1 MLLEVKDIQLV
12 RNGPHNRFNLH
23 KGEILGFAGLVG
35 SGRTELALGMMG
47 ALPTVS
53 KDVWLRGEKVSLD
66 DPAQALACGIGLLP
80 ESRKSEGL
88 ITAFSIR
95 ENISLNNLP
104 KYQNASGLIDK
115 AKECASVDALMRQ
128 LSIKAPSGESLVVNL
143 SGGNQQKVVIA
154 RWINHHCDV
163 LVFDEPTRGIDV
175 GAKAQIYALMRSLT
189 EQGYAIIMIS
199 SELPEV
205 IGMCDRVAVS
215 TRAPSSRYWKRPPSI
230 LKRSCAMQQG
240 AQVNT
245 SINTAGTGRLRLN
258 LARLLRSPAFYPFVG
273 LVVVTLVMI
282 LASDTFL
289 TASNLSN
296 IARQVSINAIIAVG
310 MTCVILT
317 GGIDLSVGP
326 VMALSGTL
334 TAGLMVAG
342 LPPGLA
348 IGAGLL
354 VGVAFGIGN
363 GLFVAY
369 LHMPPIIVTLATM
382 GIARGFG
389 LMYTDGYPISGLPE
403 WFAFFG
409 RASVFGLQ
417 VPILI
422 MLITYLAAYVLLQH
436 TRIGRYIY
444 AIGGNEEAVRLSGV
458 RAARFKLLVYGIS
471 GFTAAIAGL
480 VLTSRLMS
488 GQPNAG
494 VSFELDAI
502 AAVVLGGASIAGGR
516 GVIIGTLLGAMLL
529 GVLNNGLNM
538 LGVSPYVQS
547 VIKGGIILLAIF
559 ISRQRHR

>member
-1 MLLEVKDIQLV
+1 
-12 RNGPHNRFNLH
+12 
-23 KGEILGFAGLVG
+23 
-35 SGRTELALGMMG
+35 
-47 ALPTVS
+47 
-53 KDVWLRGEKVSLD
+53 
-66 DPAQALACGIGLLP
+66 
-80 ESRKSEGL
+80 
-88 ITAFSIR
+88 
-95 ENISLNNLP
+95 
-104 KYQNASGLIDK
+104 
-115 AKECASVDALMRQ
+115 
-128 LSIKAPSGESLVVNL
+128 
-143 SGGNQQKVVIA
+143 
-154 RWINHHCDV
+154 
-163 LVFDEPTRGIDV
+163 
-175 GAKAQIYALMRSLT
+175 
-189 EQGYAIIMIS
+189 
-199 SELPEV
+199 
-205 IGMCDRVAVS
+205 
-215 TRAPSSRYWKRPPSI
+215 
-230 LKRSCAMQQG
+230 MQQG

-245 SINTAGTGRLRLN
+245 SINTAGNSRLRLN

-334 TAGLMVAG
+334 TDGLMVAG
-342 LPPGLA
+342 VPPGLA

-409 RASVFGLQ
+409 RGSVFGMQ

-422 MLITYLAAYVLLQH
+422 MLLTYLAAYVLLQH

-471 GFTAAIAGL
+471 GLTAAIAGL

-516 GVIIGTLLGAMLL
+516 GVIVGTLLGAMLL

-559 ISRQRHR
+559 IRRQRHR

>member
-1 MLLEVKDIQLV
+1 
-12 RNGPHNRFNLH
+12 
-23 KGEILGFAGLVG
+23 
-35 SGRTELALGMMG
+35 
-47 ALPTVS
+47 
-53 KDVWLRGEKVSLD
+53 
-66 DPAQALACGIGLLP
+66 
-80 ESRKSEGL
+80 
-88 ITAFSIR
+88 
-95 ENISLNNLP
+95 
-104 KYQNASGLIDK
+104 
-115 AKECASVDALMRQ
+115 
-128 LSIKAPSGESLVVNL
+128 
-143 SGGNQQKVVIA
+143 
-154 RWINHHCDV
+154 
-163 LVFDEPTRGIDV
+163 
-175 GAKAQIYALMRSLT
+175 
-189 EQGYAIIMIS
+189 
-199 SELPEV
+199 
-205 IGMCDRVAVS
+205 
-215 TRAPSSRYWKRPPSI
+215 
-230 LKRSCAMQQG
+230 MQQG

-245 SINTAGTGRLRLN
+245 SINRAGTQGLRLN
-258 LARLLRSPAFYPFVG
+258 LARLVRSPAFYPFIG
-273 LVVVTLVMI
+273 LLVVTAVMI
-282 LASDTFL
+282 VASDNFL

-296 IARQVSINAIIAVG
+296 IGRQVSINAIIAVG

-354 VGVAFGIGN
+354 IGVAFGIGN

-382 GIARGFG
+382 GIARGYS

-403 WFAFFG
+403 WFGFFG
-409 RASVFGLQ
+409 RQSLLGIQ

-422 MLITYLAAYVLLQH
+422 MLVTYLVAYVLLQH

-444 AIGGNEEAVRLSGV
+444 ALGGPEEAVRLSGV

-471 GFTAAIAGL
+471 GLTAAIAGL

-494 VSFELDAI
+494 IGFELDAI

-516 GVIIGTLLGAMLL
+516 GVIVGTLLGAMLL

-547 VIKGGIILLAIF
+547 VIKGAIILLAIF
-559 ISRQRHR
+559 ISRQRHK

>member
-1 MLLEVKDIQLV
+1 
-12 RNGPHNRFNLH
+12 
-23 KGEILGFAGLVG
+23 
-35 SGRTELALGMMG
+35 
-47 ALPTVS
+47 
-53 KDVWLRGEKVSLD
+53 
-66 DPAQALACGIGLLP
+66 
-80 ESRKSEGL
+80 
-88 ITAFSIR
+88 
-95 ENISLNNLP
+95 
-104 KYQNASGLIDK
+104 
-115 AKECASVDALMRQ
+115 
-128 LSIKAPSGESLVVNL
+128 
-143 SGGNQQKVVIA
+143 
-154 RWINHHCDV
+154 
-163 LVFDEPTRGIDV
+163 
-175 GAKAQIYALMRSLT
+175 
-189 EQGYAIIMIS
+189 
-199 SELPEV
+199 
-205 IGMCDRVAVS
+205 
-215 TRAPSSRYWKRPPSI
+215 
-230 LKRSCAMQQG
+230 MQQG

-245 SINTAGTGRLRLN
+245 SINTANTGRLRLN
-258 LARLLRSPAFYPFVG
+258 VARLLRSPAFYPFVG

-342 LPPGLA
+342 VPPGLA

-409 RASVFGLQ
+409 RGSVFGMQ

-422 MLITYLAAYVLLQH
+422 MLLTYLVAYVLLQH

-444 AIGGNEEAVRLSGV
+444 AIGGNEDAVRLSGV

-471 GFTAAIAGL
+471 GLTAAIAGL

-516 GVIIGTLLGAMLL
+516 GVIVGTLLGAMLL

>member
-1 MLLEVKDIQLV
+1 
-12 RNGPHNRFNLH
+12 
-23 KGEILGFAGLVG
+23 
-35 SGRTELALGMMG
+35 
-47 ALPTVS
+47 
-53 KDVWLRGEKVSLD
+53 
-66 DPAQALACGIGLLP
+66 
-80 ESRKSEGL
+80 
-88 ITAFSIR
+88 
-95 ENISLNNLP
+95 
-104 KYQNASGLIDK
+104 
-115 AKECASVDALMRQ
+115 
-128 LSIKAPSGESLVVNL
+128 
-143 SGGNQQKVVIA
+143 
-154 RWINHHCDV
+154 
-163 LVFDEPTRGIDV
+163 
-175 GAKAQIYALMRSLT
+175 
-189 EQGYAIIMIS
+189 
-199 SELPEV
+199 
-205 IGMCDRVAVS
+205 
-215 TRAPSSRYWKRPPSI
+215 
-230 LKRSCAMQQG
+230 MQQG
-240 AQVNT
+240 APVNT
-245 SINTAGTGRLRLN
+245 SINLAGTGRLRLN

-342 LPPGLA
+342 VPPGLA
-348 IGAGLL
+348 IGAGML

-403 WFAFFG
+403 WFAVFG
-409 RASVFGLQ
+409 RASVWGIQ

-422 MLITYLAAYVLLQH
+422 MLLTYLAAYVLLQH

-471 GFTAAIAGL
+471 GLTAAIAGL

-516 GVIIGTLLGAMLL
+516 GVIVGTLLGAMLL

-547 VIKGGIILLAIF
+547 VIKGAIILLAIF

>member
-1 MLLEVKDIQLV
+1 
-12 RNGPHNRFNLH
+12 
-23 KGEILGFAGLVG
+23 
-35 SGRTELALGMMG
+35 
-47 ALPTVS
+47 
-53 KDVWLRGEKVSLD
+53 
-66 DPAQALACGIGLLP
+66 
-80 ESRKSEGL
+80 
-88 ITAFSIR
+88 
-95 ENISLNNLP
+95 
-104 KYQNASGLIDK
+104 
-115 AKECASVDALMRQ
+115 
-128 LSIKAPSGESLVVNL
+128 
-143 SGGNQQKVVIA
+143 
-154 RWINHHCDV
+154 
-163 LVFDEPTRGIDV
+163 
-175 GAKAQIYALMRSLT
+175 
-189 EQGYAIIMIS
+189 
-199 SELPEV
+199 
-205 IGMCDRVAVS
+205 
-215 TRAPSSRYWKRPPSI
+215 
-230 LKRSCAMQQG
+230 MQQG

-245 SINTAGTGRLRLN
+245 SINRAGTQRLRQN
-258 LARLLRSPAFYPFVG
+258 LARLVRSPAFYPFIG
-273 LVVVTLVMI
+273 LLLVTAVMI
-282 LASDTFL
+282 VASDTFL

-354 VGVAFGIGN
+354 IGVAFGVGN

-403 WFAFFG
+403 WFGFFG
-409 RASVFGLQ
+409 RESVLGIQ

-422 MLITYLAAYVLLQH
+422 MLVTYLVAYVLLQH

-471 GFTAAIAGL
+471 GLTAAIAGL

-494 VSFELDAI
+494 IGFELDAI

-516 GVIIGTLLGAMLL
+516 GVIVGTLLGAMLL

-547 VIKGGIILLAIF
+547 VIKGAIILLAIF

>member
-1 MLLEVKDIQLV
+1 
-12 RNGPHNRFNLH
+12 
-23 KGEILGFAGLVG
+23 
-35 SGRTELALGMMG
+35 
-47 ALPTVS
+47 
-53 KDVWLRGEKVSLD
+53 
-66 DPAQALACGIGLLP
+66 
-80 ESRKSEGL
+80 
-88 ITAFSIR
+88 
-95 ENISLNNLP
+95 
-104 KYQNASGLIDK
+104 
-115 AKECASVDALMRQ
+115 
-128 LSIKAPSGESLVVNL
+128 
-143 SGGNQQKVVIA
+143 
-154 RWINHHCDV
+154 
-163 LVFDEPTRGIDV
+163 
-175 GAKAQIYALMRSLT
+175 
-189 EQGYAIIMIS
+189 
-199 SELPEV
+199 
-205 IGMCDRVAVS
+205 
-215 TRAPSSRYWKRPPSI
+215 
-230 LKRSCAMQQG
+230 MQQG

-245 SINTAGTGRLRLN
+245 SINTANTGRLRLN
-258 LARLLRSPAFYPFVG
+258 VARLLRSPAFYPFVG

-342 LPPGLA
+342 VPPGLA

-409 RASVFGLQ
+409 RGSVFGMQ

-422 MLITYLAAYVLLQH
+422 MLLTYLAAYVLLQH

-471 GFTAAIAGL
+471 GLTAAIAGL

-516 GVIIGTLLGAMLL
+516 GVIVGTLLGAMLL

>member
-1 MLLEVKDIQLV
+1 
-12 RNGPHNRFNLH
+12 
-23 KGEILGFAGLVG
+23 
-35 SGRTELALGMMG
+35 
-47 ALPTVS
+47 
-53 KDVWLRGEKVSLD
+53 
-66 DPAQALACGIGLLP
+66 
-80 ESRKSEGL
+80 
-88 ITAFSIR
+88 
-95 ENISLNNLP
+95 
-104 KYQNASGLIDK
+104 
-115 AKECASVDALMRQ
+115 
-128 LSIKAPSGESLVVNL
+128 
-143 SGGNQQKVVIA
+143 
-154 RWINHHCDV
+154 
-163 LVFDEPTRGIDV
+163 
-175 GAKAQIYALMRSLT
+175 
-189 EQGYAIIMIS
+189 
-199 SELPEV
+199 
-205 IGMCDRVAVS
+205 
-215 TRAPSSRYWKRPPSI
+215 
-230 LKRSCAMQQG
+230 MQQG
-240 AQVNT
+240 APVNT
-245 SINTAGTGRLRLN
+245 SINLAGSGRLRLN

-342 LPPGLA
+342 VPPGLA
-348 IGAGLL
+348 IGAGML

-403 WFAFFG
+403 WFAVFG
-409 RASVFGLQ
+409 RASVWGIQ

-422 MLITYLAAYVLLQH
+422 MLLTYLAAYVLLQH

-471 GFTAAIAGL
+471 GLTAAIAGL

-516 GVIIGTLLGAMLL
+516 GVIVGTLLGAMLL

-547 VIKGGIILLAIF
+547 VIKGAIILLAIF

>member
-1 MLLEVKDIQLV
+1 
-12 RNGPHNRFNLH
+12 
-23 KGEILGFAGLVG
+23 
-35 SGRTELALGMMG
+35 
-47 ALPTVS
+47 
-53 KDVWLRGEKVSLD
+53 
-66 DPAQALACGIGLLP
+66 
-80 ESRKSEGL
+80 
-88 ITAFSIR
+88 
-95 ENISLNNLP
+95 
-104 KYQNASGLIDK
+104 
-115 AKECASVDALMRQ
+115 
-128 LSIKAPSGESLVVNL
+128 
-143 SGGNQQKVVIA
+143 
-154 RWINHHCDV
+154 
-163 LVFDEPTRGIDV
+163 
-175 GAKAQIYALMRSLT
+175 
-189 EQGYAIIMIS
+189 
-199 SELPEV
+199 
-205 IGMCDRVAVS
+205 
-215 TRAPSSRYWKRPPSI
+215 
-230 LKRSCAMQQG
+230 MQQG

-245 SINTAGTGRLRLN
+245 SINTAGTSRLRLN

-342 LPPGLA
+342 VPPGLA

-409 RASVFGLQ
+409 RGSVFGMQ
-417 VPILI
+417 VPILV
-422 MLITYLAAYVLLQH
+422 MLLTYLAAYVLLQH

-516 GVIIGTLLGAMLL
+516 GVIVGTLLGAMLL

>member
-1 MLLEVKDIQLV
+1 
-12 RNGPHNRFNLH
+12 
-23 KGEILGFAGLVG
+23 
-35 SGRTELALGMMG
+35 
-47 ALPTVS
+47 
-53 KDVWLRGEKVSLD
+53 
-66 DPAQALACGIGLLP
+66 
-80 ESRKSEGL
+80 
-88 ITAFSIR
+88 
-95 ENISLNNLP
+95 
-104 KYQNASGLIDK
+104 
-115 AKECASVDALMRQ
+115 
-128 LSIKAPSGESLVVNL
+128 
-143 SGGNQQKVVIA
+143 
-154 RWINHHCDV
+154 
-163 LVFDEPTRGIDV
+163 
-175 GAKAQIYALMRSLT
+175 
-189 EQGYAIIMIS
+189 
-199 SELPEV
+199 
-205 IGMCDRVAVS
+205 
-215 TRAPSSRYWKRPPSI
+215 
-230 LKRSCAMQQG
+230 MQQG

-348 IGAGLL
+348 IGVGLL

-403 WFAFFG
+403 WFAVFG